1 MPSDQLLVPS
11 RETLDALTAFRAMLP
26 GASWLHGAVAFVS
39 QRGVDLLAGVLEE
52 LGTPTLKVVVRGAP
66 ITDPQAVLELDD
78 RLGAEVRVVLG
89 ERAPGFHPKLWISQT
104 EEATWV
110 LSGSGNLTA
119 GGLRDNDEQFE
130 LLRFSRTQPGAR
142 AQGSAHMTRWNR
154 FYEGGL
160 PLADALRT
168 DAWALWE
175 TQRAERETLQARARE
190 LDRELATAD
199 ATIASPRGDG
209 SAAAGQSAIRSWMEG
224 WYTDSER
231 EVVWELLAEVMA
243 TAHAHQPSGWVAS
256 APRNSHGRGP
266 RLEVIC
272 HGAQVF
278 VADRRGVLFEAPPE
292 HVDSSG
298 YAAAMAIL
306 ERLPEASN
314 EPWAKGDNRHPCVV
328 VPAVHAAAARES
340 GLQAVRAAIN
350 WRSPKR
356 GTARHAHYHN
366 PALVSA
372 AAKATGRKLDQPG
385 YHPWTG

>member
-1 MPSDQLLVPS
+1 MPSYQLLVPS
-11 RETLDALTAFRAMLP
+11 RETPDALTAFRAMLP

-160 PLADALRT
+160 PLADAIRT
-168 DAWALWE
+168 DAWTLWE
-175 TQRAERETLQARARE
+175 TQRAELETLQARARA
-190 LDRELATAD
+190 LDRELATARTPQSP
-199 ATIASPRGDG
+199 AREVTVPRPRGNRLFGAGWKVGTQTLSARSYGSSWRRSWQRHTHTSPRGG
-209 SAAAGQSAIRSWMEG
+209 SHRLPATATAAAHGWRSF
-224 WYTDSER
+224 
-231 EVVWELLAEVMA
+231 A
-243 TAHAHQPSGWVAS
+243 TAL
-256 APRNSHGRGP
+256 R
-266 RLEVIC
+266 
-272 HGAQVF
+272 
-278 VADRRGVLFEAPPE
+278 
-292 HVDSSG
+292 SS
-298 YAAAMAIL
+298 
-306 ERLPEASN
+306 
-314 EPWAKGDNRHPCVV
+314 
-328 VPAVHAAAARES
+328 
-340 GLQAVRAAIN
+340 
-350 WRSPKR
+350 
-356 GTARHAHYHN
+356 
-366 PALVSA
+366 
-372 AAKATGRKLDQPG
+372 
-385 YHPWTG
+385 